1 MLAIILSALPTYEE
15 EHLLLQVAG
24 GNDKAFRQLFY
35 TYHQP
40 LAMHV
45 FRLTQSVE
53 LAEEIVQDV
62 FLKIWT
68 NRETLTEVRNFR
80 AYLFVVSKNQ
90 TLNALRKL
98 AKERDN
104 KKAYEKEAAILYYNK
119 ESEKDSDYYNLIDQ
133 AIGQL
138 PPQQQKVY
146 CLSRH
151 NCLKYQEIAQQLNIS
166 RETVKKYMQL
176 AIASIGTYVRRNM
189 EAFLLLLA
197 FLFQ

>member
-1 MLAIILSALPTYEE
+1 MPVSLSYDEKD
-15 EHLLLQVAG
+15 LLGQIAQG
-24 GNDKAFRQLFY
+24 DENAFRQLFY
-35 TYHQP
+35 MYHQQ
-40 LAMHV
+40 LAIHV

-68 NRETLTEVRNFR
+68 NRETLTYVHHFK

-90 TLNALRKL
+90 TLNALRQL
-98 AKERDN
+98 AKERKN
-104 KKAYEKEAAILYYNK
+104 KEEWQKGNTILY
-119 ESEKDSDYYNLIDQ
+119 EQQQSEDNTDYYGLIDQ
-133 AIGQL
+133 AIEQL

-151 NCLKYQEIAQQLNIS
+151 KRLKYQEIAQQLNLS

-176 AIASIGTYVRRNM
+176 AIASIGTYIRSNT
-189 EAFLLLLA
+189 EAFLLLLL
-197 FLFQ
+197 LFNQ